1 MGNKVMKRTMD
12 YFKLVPLFIKS
23 GLEIHEDDPV
33 PEGLVTCFEL
43 VDEETGVLI
52 GASGLVHHKGL
63 FIVRCV
69 AVEETYRGYGYGRE
83 LVEAVLAEAR
93 SLNAE
98 EAWLTAKIPNF
109 YKKFGFEVVDR
120 SVAPRISNCQECK
133 QFHNGCDSEIMRIR
147 F

>member
-23 GLEIHEDDPV
+23 GLEIHAEDPV

-43 VDEETGVLI
+43 LDEDTGELI

-69 AVEETYRGYGYGRE
+69 AVEEIHRGNGYGKW
-83 LVEAVLAEAR
+83 LVEEVLQEAK
-93 SLNAE
+93 SLQAE
-98 EAWLTAKIPNF
+98 EAWLTAKIPRF
-109 YKKFGFEVVDR
+109 YEKFGFEVVDR
-120 SVAPRISNCQECK
+120 SVAPRISNCQECP
-133 QFHNGCDSEIMRIR
+133 QFHNGCESEIMRIR